1 MSTKRKRVATAPTQS
16 SPVAGL
22 WRWLEKNK
30 AVLDG
35 IECRE
40 SSHGDGGLGLF
51 ATRPFK
57 ENEPIGFLPLHCILD
72 PIAVLRDDP
81 IAVAATR
88 VGATPNFAFW
98 FSLAAA
104 AKDEAHFHHPY
115 LAALPCEAPDPCSW
129 SDENR
134 ALLDGTPMGKQ
145 VHRQRQLLKSEYDRV
160 APRLQPGVERHSKHV
175 SFDDVLWARGV
186 HLSRCFPRPL
196 VDAAQQDLMHEV
208 LASTEVDAPLRV
220 VHGGSGPPKVIW
232 AAPGALGS
240 AATGASAP
248 KAVTNSLEVKAED
261 KPEDTLTSAEAT
273 HQNVGEGAGGSAGVA
288 DGVDV
293 VEAQASRALLLEHED
308 ETAAGNLG
316 CMLPLFDMFEHK
328 CGHPIV
334 WEAGRG
340 GVRFRCRAPVPK
352 GAPLHNNYGAKG
364 NEELLFT
371 YGFAVRGNPLD
382 AVEGVV
388 VGCAP
393 TPDTALVAERRRVL
407 EEHGV
412 PYTTREDDGALL
424 IGPFELHVTAEGGK
438 GEGEEGEEA
447 ASGGGALPAELLL
460 ALSVVGM
467 DDPSD
472 GPLLTPDELDLL
484 VGTLQARLQPLL
496 PTEAADAAVADEQ
509 SCAGYV
515 AAYRDGQRR
524 VLRAAL
530 AQVAQMSAGDEADDA
545 DEE

>member
-1 MSTKRKRVATAPTQS
+1 MAWLAQNAKKLCAILLLFRVLNAMLVQTQHD
-16 SPVAGL
+16 PDENWQAGEVAHQLVFGYGIL
-22 WRWLEKNK
+22 TWEWIYAVRSYMHVLPFAALFRMLK
-30 AVLDG
+30 AVGLDTPDV
-35 IECRE
+35 IAHTPR
-40 SSHGDGGLGLF
+40 LF
-51 ATRPFK
+51 QA
-57 ENEPIGFLPLHCILD
+57 
-72 PIAVLRDDP
+72 AVLAGSD
-81 IAVAATR
+81 IALGVLTER
-88 VGATPNFAFW
+88 HI
-98 FSLAAA
+98 LAAR
-104 AKDEAHFHHPY
+104 Y
-115 LAALPCEAPDPCSW
+115 
-129 SDENR
+129 
-134 ALLDGTPMGKQ
+134 
-145 VHRQRQLLKSEYDRV
+145 RQRWWHRPARPLPTHV
-160 APRLQPGVERHSKHV
+160 ALFDEMYAVPESKYV

-240 AATGASAP
+240 AHVSAATSASAP
-248 KAVTNSLEVKAED
+248 KAVTDSLETKAED
-261 KPEDTLTSAEAT
+261 KHEDTLGSAEAT
-273 HQNVGEGAGGSAGVA
+273 HQNVGEGASGDVSGAGAGAGGA
-288 DGVDV
+288 DEADEVD
-293 VEAQASRALLLEHED
+293 AQVSRALQLEHED

-393 TPDTALVAERRRVL
+393 TPDTALAAERRRLL

-412 PYTTREDDGALL
+412 PYTT
-424 IGPFELHVTAEGGK
+424 
-438 GEGEEGEEA
+438 
-447 ASGGGALPAELLL
+447 
-460 ALSVVGM
+460 
-467 DDPSD
+467 
-472 GPLLTPDELDLL
+472 
-484 VGTLQARLQPLL
+484 
-496 PTEAADAAVADEQ
+496 
-509 SCAGYV
+509 
-515 AAYRDGQRR
+515 
-524 VLRAAL
+524 
-530 AQVAQMSAGDEADDA
+530 
-545 DEE
+545 

>member
-1 MSTKRKRVATAPTQS
+1 
-16 SPVAGL
+16 
-22 WRWLEKNK
+22 
-30 AVLDG
+30 VLDG

-57 ENEPIGFLPLHCILD
+57 ENEPIGFLPRHCILD

-160 APRLQPGVERHSKHV
+160 APRLQPGVERQSKYV

-240 AATGASAP
+240 AHVSAATSASAP
-248 KAVTNSLEVKAED
+248 KAVTDSLETKAED
-261 KPEDTLTSAEAT
+261 KPEDTLGSAEAT
-273 HQNVGEGAGGSAGVA
+273 HQNVGEGASGDVSGAGAGGA
-288 DGVDV
+288 DEADEVD
-293 VEAQASRALLLEHED
+293 AQVSRALQLEHED

-393 TPDTALVAERRRVL
+393 TPDTALAAERRRLL

-412 PYTTREDDGALL
+412 PYTTREADGALL
-424 IGPFELHVTAEGGK
+424 IGPFELHVTADGKGGK
-438 GEGEEGEEA
+438 GGKGEEGEEGEESEEGEEGEEA
-447 ASGGGALPAELLL
+447 ASGGGALPAELFL
-460 ALSVVGM
+460 ALSVIGM
-467 DDPSD
+467 DDPSE
-472 GPLLTPDELDLL
+472 GPSLTPDELDLL

-496 PTEAADAAVADEQ
+496 PTEAADDAAADEQ

-530 AQVAQMSAGDEADDA
+530 AQVAQMGAGDEANDA
-545 DEE
+545 DDE